1 MSQAGRQ
8 RRVLDERSLRRGVNW
23 LIARD
28 ADLARIVE
36 RFGYPPL
43 WAREASFAT
52 LIHLIL
58 EQQVS
63 LASAK
68 AAFDRLCAALGQV
81 EPQRLLTLDDEALK
95 AIGFSRQ
102 KTLYARLLAQAI
114 LDDQLDLTRLASL
127 PDEDVRATLK
137 QLKGIGDWT
146 VDVYLLMAL
155 RRPDAWP
162 KGDLGLA
169 VAAQEIKGLAV
180 RPAPSQLETLGEAWR
195 PWRAVAARLLW
206 HHYLSVRAR

>member
-1 MSQAGRQ
+1 M
-8 RRVLDERSLRRGVNW
+8 DSLT
-23 LIARD
+23 AHD
-28 ADLARIVE
+28 AELAAVVA

-52 LIHLIL
+52 LVHIIL

-68 AAFDRLCAALGQV
+68 AAFDRLRAALGQI
-81 EPQRLLTLDDEALK
+81 EPQGLLTLADATLK
-95 AIGFSRQ
+95 TIGFSRQ
-102 KTLYARLLAQAI
+102 KTRYARLLAQAL
-114 LDDQLDLTRLASL
+114 LDGQLDLARLARL
-127 PDEDVRATLK
+127 PDDEVRATLK

-146 VDVYLLMAL
+146 VDIYLLMAL

-162 KGDLGLA
+162 IGDLGLA
-169 VAAQEIKGLAV
+169 VAAQEVKGLAK
-180 RPAPSQLETLGEAWR
+180 RPTPSQLESLGEAWR

-206 HHYLSVRAR
+206 HHYLSVRARR